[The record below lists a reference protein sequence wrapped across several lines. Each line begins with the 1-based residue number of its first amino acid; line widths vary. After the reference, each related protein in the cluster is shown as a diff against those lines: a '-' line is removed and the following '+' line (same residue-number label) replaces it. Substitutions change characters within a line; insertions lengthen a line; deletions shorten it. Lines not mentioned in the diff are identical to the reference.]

1 MITIGK
7 HSYSAGIV
15 KGGLSS
21 VTIGNFCSIGENV
34 VFDAGMQHNLKNIT
48 TSPINQLFPDV
59 EGLVG
64 KHPIT
69 KGSIIIE
76 NDVWIGE
83 GALVMG
89 GVTISTGAVIGAHA
103 VVTNNVG
110 LYEVVGGVPARHIK
124 YRFTTKQIDK
134 ILALKWWAWDDQKI
148 KENAHL
154 IMSEDIEK
162 FLSLHYKN

>member
-48 TSPINQLFPDV
+48 TSPLNQLFPDV
-59 EGLVG
+59 MGLEGR
-64 KHPIT
+64 HPIT
-69 KGSIIIE
+69 KGNIVIK
-76 NDVWIGE
+76 NDVWISE
-83 GALVMG
+83 GCFIMG
-89 GVTISTGAVIGAHA
+89 NTQISDGAVVGARS
-103 VVTNNVG
+103 VVTKNIPP
-110 LYEVVGGVPARHIK
+110 YEVWAGTPAKFIRK
-124 YRFTTKQIDK
+124 RFTDEQIEK
-134 ILALKWWAWDDQKI
+134 LLTLSWWHWDESKI

-154 IMSEDIEK
+154 IMSEDVEN
-162 FLSLHYKN
+162 FLTLHCK